1 MAPGSVPISL
11 CGKTMPI
18 SMRYILE
25 ISLQPTTGAREPLVE
40 WHLQRPHSPPAMD
53 SIGGRVPPAII
64 VVVGSSSQESSR
76 ADAFASWVRRWLGAE
91 ARFVALPVEASTR
104 RFLRVFADGT
114 TCVAMDSPPET
125 ENNGQ
130 FVRLSRTFVGAGLPV
145 PVVLHEDMQRGFFL
159 VSDVGEGDLAAAYAN
174 DTAAPL
180 EAAIEALVQ
189 LQRVAS
195 DDIPPYTLQRFD
207 DELGIFAEWFVGKL
221 LGATPDATFLD
232 AKRLLLDAIQAMP
245 TCVVHRDF
253 HCRNLLWNDGR
264 LGIVDFQDALVGPV
278 TYDIASLLR
287 DCYHVFD
294 EDEVGR
300 WRRHFLMRSRLDI
313 DEATF
318 ARAFDFTAIQRQLKA
333 IGIFV
338 RLRYRLGRGSHLADV
353 MPVLRRV
360 IALSR
365 NYDELLPLA
374 DWLEGMA
381 PAAEP
386 KLRALSQ
393 A

>member
-1 MAPGSVPISL
+1 MGNSS
-11 CGKTMPI
+11 
-18 SMRYILE
+18 E
-25 ISLQPTTGAREPLVE
+25 DGA
-40 WHLQRPHSPPAMD
+40 
-53 SIGGRVPPAII
+53 
-64 VVVGSSSQESSR
+64 R
-76 ADAFASWVRRWLGAE
+76 ADAFKAWVRCLLGAD
-91 ARFVALPVEASTR
+91 ARFASLPVEASTR
-104 RFLRVFADGT
+104 RFFRVFADGVVR
-114 TCVAMDSPPET
+114 VAMDSPPET
-125 ENNGQ
+125 ENNEQ
-130 FVRLSRTFVGAGLPV
+130 FVRLSRTFGGAGLPV
-145 PVVLHEDMQRGFFL
+145 PAVLHEDAARGFFL
-159 VSDVGEGDLAAAYAN
+159 VSDVGERDFAAAYAT
-174 DTAAPL
+174 DAAAPL
-180 EAAIEALVQ
+180 EAAIEALAL
-189 LQRVAS
+189 LQRVQS
-195 DDIPPYTLQRFD
+195 RNVPPYTPQRFD

-221 LGATPDATFLD
+221 LGMTLDATFLD
-232 AKRLLLDAIQAMP
+232 AKRILLDAIRAMP

-287 DCYHVFD
+287 DCYHVFG
-294 EDEVGR
+294 EDEVVR
-300 WRRHFLMRSRLDI
+300 WRRRFLVRSGLEI

-338 RLRYRLGRGSHLADV
+338 RLRFARGRGSHLADV

-365 NYDELLPLA
+365 RYGELHPLA

-386 KLRALSQ
+386 QLRSLAQ
-393 A
+393 T